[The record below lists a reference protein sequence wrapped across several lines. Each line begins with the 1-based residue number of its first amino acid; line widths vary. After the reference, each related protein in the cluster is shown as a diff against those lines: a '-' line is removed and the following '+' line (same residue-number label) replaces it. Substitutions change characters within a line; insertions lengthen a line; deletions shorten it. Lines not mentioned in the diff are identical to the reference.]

1 MKTKTAVLVEA
12 READDEANRTET
24 KEKIAQTFNFTMI
37 LYPDCVM

>member
-1 MKTKTAVLVEA
+1 MKTKTAVLVQA
-12 READDEANRTET
+12 READEANRTEM